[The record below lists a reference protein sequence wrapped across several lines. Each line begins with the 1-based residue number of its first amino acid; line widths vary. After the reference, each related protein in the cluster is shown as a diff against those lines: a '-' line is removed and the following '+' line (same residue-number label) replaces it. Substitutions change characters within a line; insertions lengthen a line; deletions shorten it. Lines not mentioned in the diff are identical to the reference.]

1 MSSSNLSHQFK
12 RATGKTLSSYIAE
25 HKVRL
30 AREFLETTDMDVMQ
44 IGERLG
50 YTHSSSFIRMFHR
63 VEGVTPM
70 QYREEHAHGGT
81 QRQDR
86 RGSDEDF
93 DQDR

>member
-1 MSSSNLSHQFK
+1 MMMSK
-12 RATGKTLSSYIAE
+12 KAAPEKAPT
-25 HKVRL
+25 KV
-30 AREFLETTDMDVMQ
+30 
-44 IGERLG
+44 
-50 YTHSSSFIRMFHR
+50 IRMFHR